1 MPELAQVEILT
12 RLVVGL
18 ILGFLVGLEREL
30 KSSPAGMRTHTLVAL
45 GSTLFTLMS
54 IKMAGPGVDVSRIAA
69 QIVVGIGFIGGGT
82 IFKSENRVVGLTT
95 AASLWITA
103 AIGLVVGMGDFFTA
117 VTATSLVLLVIVVG
131 RWFEK
136 RMLHKKK
143 R

>member
-1 MPELAQVEILT
+1 MPDLAQVEILT

-54 IKMAGPGVDVSRIAA
+54 IKMAGPGVDTSRIAA

-117 VTATSLVLLVIVVG
+117 IVATSLVLLIIVAG

>member
-1 MPELAQVEILT
+1 MTDLSQAEILT
-12 RLVVGL
+12 RLITALV
-18 ILGFLVGLEREL
+18 LGALVGLEREM
-30 KSSPAGMRTHTLVAL
+30 KSSPAGMRTHTLVSL
-45 GSTLFTLMS
+45 GSALFTLMS
-54 IKMAGPGVDVSRIAA
+54 IKMVGPAVDTSRIAA

-117 VTATSLVLLVIVVG
+117 ITATALVLLVIVAG
-131 RWFEK
+131 RWFERK
-136 RMLHKKK
+136 MLHKKK